1 MLRKCAKHLWWF
13 LRLITPKG
21 QLGDMILS
29 PILFTFHQG
38 RLPNR
43 KMWFNDVIYRIK
55 ISKELEHPVR
65 VFTSDKDL
73 LKIYVA
79 GVAGPQYNVP
89 TLAVLR
95 TQKDID
101 EYDFPKSCVIKP
113 TQGAAKVIIRRNGE
127 PIDREEIK
135 SWLYYDYY
143 KRMRERNYA
152 PLIPKI
158 IVEPIIFE
166 GTPLIDYK
174 IFCYNGKAKYIQTD
188 CDRHTNHNRLYYS
201 LDWQSLDFTMNYQKS
216 EKLLPKPKLLNEMI
230 ELAEKLSAHLSL
242 VRIDLY
248 TNDKDILVGEMTHCN
263 GSGGGEQFTP
273 PEKEQEISALLFGNE
288 TNIYSD
294 APEPGPK
301 NF

>member
-1 MLRKCAKHLWWF
+1 
-13 LRLITPKG
+13 
-21 QLGDMILS
+21 
-29 PILFTFHQG
+29 
-38 RLPNR
+38 
-43 KMWFNDVIYRIK
+43 MWFNDVIYRIK
-55 ISKELEHPVR
+55 VSKELEHPVR

-73 LKIYVA
+73 LKIYVG
-79 GVAGPQYNVP
+79 GVVGHQHNVP

-95 TQKDID
+95 TKADID
-101 EYDFPKSCVIKP
+101 AYDFPNACVIKP

-127 PIDREEIK
+127 NIDREEIK

-152 PLIPKI
+152 PLIPKV

-166 GTPLIDYK
+166 GTDLIDYK

-188 CDRHTNHNRLYYS
+188 CDRQTNHNRLYYD
-201 LDWQSLDFTMNYQKS
+201 LDWNSLDFTMNYQKS
-216 EKLLPKPKLLNEMI
+216 EKLLPKPKLLPDMI
-230 ELAEKLSAHLSL
+230 AIAEKLAANLSL

-263 GSGGGEQFTP
+263 GSGGGEQFDP
-273 PEKEQEISALLFGNE
+273 PEKEQEISKLLFGNE

-294 APEPGPK
+294 APEPAPK